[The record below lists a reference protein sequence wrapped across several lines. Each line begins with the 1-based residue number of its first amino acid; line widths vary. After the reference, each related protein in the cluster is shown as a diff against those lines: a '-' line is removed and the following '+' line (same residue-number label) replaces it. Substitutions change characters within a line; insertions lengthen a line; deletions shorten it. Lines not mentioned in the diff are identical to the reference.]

1 MTAIQRGK
9 RALPLLTAAALT
21 IALALGAS
29 PAQQPVAGAIQA
41 ADSGAIAPRLDCA
54 ALAGL
59 DLTAT
64 PDAPSRILTATA
76 VTTAGPGYCDVNG
89 YIAPQTQ
96 FEIKLPLS
104 TWRGQYVQIG
114 CGGFCGD
121 VPTARV
127 TPTPQLSSGCAPV
140 TNGELVLASDNE
152 GHLSRSRLDG
162 LWGKDDPAL
171 RTVFG
176 HSSEH
181 SLAQVAKAAMRAY
194 YGQAPSYSYYDGCS
208 DGGREAL
215 MEAERYPAD
224 FDGILAGAP
233 VLDATD
239 FAGVLETWIYRS
251 NTDSAGRQILG
262 TDKLPALHAAVLKA
276 CAGTDAVIDDPR
288 TCAFDPATI
297 QCPVGTD
304 SVSCLTPAQ
313 VAVVRAFYAG
323 PTDARGRNLYP
334 GGLPYGS
341 ELAWAGW
348 DISVAGNDARSALST
363 NAAQFAIND
372 LKYLAYP
379 VNPPDSFTLR
389 DFRFTDHEYQRL
401 QQSAS
406 IYNST
411 NPDLS
416 AFRDHGGKII
426 LYHGWADQGAP
437 PFATTAFYRAV
448 ADRTARYQ
456 SFSRLY
462 MIPAQYHC
470 LAGGDPATAGDL
482 LSPLMAWVESGHAP
496 SAVTLPTSSPA
507 PGQPSSLSVAPYD
520 PYAAVVGHGLNSNY
534 NWVGTF
540 R

>member
-1 MTAIQRGK
+1 M
-9 RALPLLTAAALT
+9 PLLTAAAFALP
-21 IALALGAS
+21 LALGADVVPQS
-29 PAQQPVAGAIQA
+29 VASTVRA
-41 ADSGAIAPRLDCA
+41 ASAGAIAPRTDCA

-59 DLTAT
+59 DLAT
-64 PDAPSRILTATA
+64 VPDAPSRILAATA
-76 VTTAGPGYCDVNG
+76 VTTAGPAYCDVTG

-96 FEIKLPLS
+96 FEVKLPLS
-104 TWRGQYVQIG
+104 TWHGQYVQIG

-127 TPTPQLSSGCAPV
+127 TPTPQLSTGCAPV

-152 GHLSRSRLDG
+152 GHLSRGRLDG
-162 LWGKDDPAL
+162 LWGRDDPAL
-171 RTVFG
+171 RAVFG
-176 HSSEH
+176 YRSEH
-181 SLAQVAKAAMRAY
+181 SLAQVAKAVMGAY
-194 YGQAPSYSYYDGCS
+194 YGRAPSYSYFDGCS

-215 MEAERYPAD
+215 IEAERYPAD
-224 FDGILAGAP
+224 FDGILAGSP

-262 TDKLPALHAAVLKA
+262 TDKLPALHAAVLKS
-276 CAGTDAVIDDPR
+276 CAGPDAVIDDPR
-288 TCAFDPATI
+288 TCDFDPATI
-297 QCPVGTD
+297 QCPAGTA
-304 SVSCLTPAQ
+304 SAACLTPAQ
-313 VAVVRAFYAG
+313 VAVVRAFYTG
-323 PTDARGRNLYP
+323 PTDAHGRNLYP

-348 DISVAGNDARSALST
+348 DIAAAGNDASSALTT
-363 NAAQFAIND
+363 NAAQFAVND

-389 DFRFTDHEYQRL
+389 DFRFTDREYQRL

-406 IYNST
+406 LYNST

-437 PFATTAFYRAV
+437 PFTTTAFYRAV
-448 ADRTARYQ
+448 ADHTSGYQ

-462 MIPAQYHC
+462 MVPAQYHC
-470 LAGGDPATAGDL
+470 LTGGDPATAGDL
-482 LSPLMAWVESGHAP
+482 LSPLMGWVQNGRAP
-496 SAVTLPTSSPA
+496 SAVTFPTVSPTQA
-507 PGQPSSLSVAPYD
+507 QPSSLTVSPYD
-520 PYAAVVGHGLNSNY
+520 PYARTVGHGLNSNY
-534 NWVGTF
+534 DWIGSF